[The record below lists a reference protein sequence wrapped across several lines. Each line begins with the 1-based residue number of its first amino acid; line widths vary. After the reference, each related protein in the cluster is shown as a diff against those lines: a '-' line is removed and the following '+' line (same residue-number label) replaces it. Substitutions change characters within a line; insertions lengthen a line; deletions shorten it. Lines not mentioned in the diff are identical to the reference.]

1 MLLGF
6 INRDY
11 VLLCKNSFNKIV
23 SKPVYGELRTE
34 GKIRKWRCVRCHLY
48 KTITPIPM
56 GFVFPGNVWQDGS
69 HRTKISMTFQV
80 LELVEK

>member
-1 MLLGF
+1 MMLLTNVTS
-6 INRDY
+6 INLIKR
-11 VLLCKNSFNKIV
+11 LAERITEPSITM
-23 SKPVYGELRTE
+23 LRVFMSE
-34 GKIRKWRCVRCHLY
+34 CVCVRCHLY

-69 HRTKISMTFQV
+69 HRTKLSMTFQV